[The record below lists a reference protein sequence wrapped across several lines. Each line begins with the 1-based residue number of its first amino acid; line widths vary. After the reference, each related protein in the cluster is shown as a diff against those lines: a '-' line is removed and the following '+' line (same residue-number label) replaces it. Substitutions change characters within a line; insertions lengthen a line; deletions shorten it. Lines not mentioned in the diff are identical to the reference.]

1 MDEKFNVYGTV
12 ESPIFKASEIAK
24 FMGYTKEQIQFAVSK
39 LEDYHK
45 RKITFYYAHSSCR
58 NWFVTESGV
67 YKLAELKNDSLS
79 KKFAKRVNEVVKDI
93 RQINPLK
100 IKILSENQNK
110 NDENEG
116 TMDALRFLE
125 EYNRMKLNDPKAY
138 DYIKNIADNESLVE
152 YVIKWSKDNPPKTR
166 LQEFLEKYPNA
177 ILKNGVPER
186 LCPYDLG
193 YKVEECFGSNNCL
206 KCWNKPV

>member
-1 MDEKFNVYGTV
+1 MPYDGLTTIKIIQEMNHILRGSKAYKIYQPLKDEIIIYFSNKDKTAVRLSAN
-12 ESPIFKASEIAK
+12 AS
-24 FMGYTKEQIQFAVSK
+24 FA
-39 LEDYHK
+39 
-45 RKITFYYAHSSCR
+45 
-58 NWFVTESGV
+58 
-67 YKLAELKNDSLS
+67 
-79 KKFAKRVNEVVKDI
+79 RVNITGEKYSNSQYPPPFCMLLRKYLTGAVLKDI